1 MNQIE
6 SDFIDLYPV
15 NGSNDEKEKFHQELL
30 VVFSND
36 QETLNYYLSLWF
48 DPKLN
53 QELVKVS
60 TEKANKVI
68 IPNYLLV

>member
-6 SDFIDLYPV
+6 SDFIDSYPV